1 MKKKVFILS
10 LLLPMLL
17 IGCAERGSDSSGD
30 SSNNQGTPSN
40 VDDNGS
46 EDNGSGDDTVIPV
59 QSVSLNKTSLEMF
72 TDDTNLSLTATVL
85 PENATNKNVNW
96 SSSNI
101 SVASV
106 SNGIITPLGVGSST
120 ITVTTVDGNKT
131 ASCSVTVKERATVPN
146 YVLHGLF
153 YGKGEW
159 TDEKM
164 KQNPS
169 DSSEYMIQGIQLYAN
184 DLFKIHMS
192 GNTWYGYSSLKS
204 SVPSGLVTQGS
215 SDDNIKVLTAGTYDI
230 YCSSNES
237 DGGHI
242 YLAKVGGGDNPVSVT
257 GVSLSHSGKLLTYRI
272 TDFKL
277 TATISPSNATN
288 REVTWKSSDTS
299 IATVT
304 TAGRIVTYQKTGT
317 TTITVKTVDGNKTA
331 ECIIYVCASGIPDYY
346 LTGTINGRDYSA
358 KTYTYAA
365 IPLGTNRYLIPDVE
379 LIKGDK
385 LNVRGDNGNLAI
397 LKDRYNQ
404 NYVYNVDKNMSV
416 NIYLNP
422 KDENYNYLTFVNK

>member
-1 MKKKVFILS
+1 MNKKLIILGF
-10 LLLPMLL
+10 LLPFLL
-17 IGCAERGSDSSGD
+17 IGCANKGNGGNDD
-30 SSNNQGTPSN
+30 PSHQ
-40 VDDNGS
+40 DPGG
-46 EDNGSGDDTVIPV
+46 EDVPISVT
-59 QSVSLNKTSLEMF
+59 SVSLNKTSMEIY
-72 TDDTNLSLTATVL
+72 TDDTDASLVATVL
-85 PENATNKNVNW
+85 PENATNKNVTW
-96 SSSNI
+96 SSSNNT
-101 SVASV
+101 VATV
-106 SNGIITPLGVGSST
+106 SDGKITPLKVGNTT
-120 ITVTTVDGNKT
+120 ITVTTEDGNKKAT
-131 ASCSVTVKERATVPN
+131 CSLTIKEFVKIPN

-153 YGKGEW
+153 YGKGGW

-192 GNTWYGYSSLKS
+192 GNTWYGYSALKS

-215 SDDNIKVLTAGTYDI
+215 SDDNIKVLATGTYDI
-230 YCSSNES
+230 YSSYNES

-288 REVTWKSSDTS
+288 KEVTWKSSDTS

-304 TAGRIVTYQKTGT
+304 TEGRIVTYQKTGT
-317 TTITVKTVDGNKTA
+317 TTITVTTVDGNKTA

-385 LNVRGDNGNLAI
+385 LNVRGDNGNPAI

-404 NYVYNVDKNMSV
+404 NYVYNVDKAMSV